1 MKKLLS
7 TVLALS
13 TLVACLML
21 PGLANAEQFKIAIMQ
36 DQQGAAAKFKPLL
49 DYLGKKGVDASF
61 VATKDYPAA
70 AQMFAA
76 GQVDA
81 MFSGSGIAGSM
92 IIKELA
98 VPEARPVGK
107 DGISTYWAVVV
118 APKGAAKFTG
128 KADYFNGKKVITTSL
143 ASAGEFFFRSLPG
156 AAASTATIL
165 KAASH
170 GAALDALDK
179 GQADFAIVKNRVW
192 DKNKG
197 KYPNL
202 AQVGEDKGENPDGV
216 LIVSRKADQKIVSK
230 VTAALLAV
238 KDDASAD
245 AKAVKDSLDIQGYV
259 KTTEKDY
266 AHTLPLLKSAGVT
279 KAFNFA
285 F

>member
-1 MKKLLS
+1 MKKS
-7 TVLALS
+7 FGTRLALS
-13 TLVACLML
+13 ALVLCLML
-21 PGLANAEQFKIAIMQ
+21 PGLATAEQFKIAIMQ
-36 DQQGAAAKFKPLL
+36 DQQGAAGKFKPLL
-49 DYLGKKGVDASF
+49 DYLTKKGIEATF
-61 VATKDYPAA
+61 VAARDYPGA

-98 VPEARPVGK
+98 TPVARPVGR
-107 DGISTYWAVVV
+107 DGISTYWAVVI
-118 APKGAAKFTG
+118 APKGGAKFTG
-128 KADYFNGKKVITTSL
+128 KADYFNGRNVVTTGL
-143 ASAGEFFFRSLPG
+143 ASAGEFFYRALPG
-156 AAASTATIL
+156 ASASTATIL

-192 DKNKG
+192 DKNKD

-202 AQVGEDKGENPDGV
+202 AQVGEDKGENPDGT
-216 LIVSRKADQKIVSK
+216 LIVSKKADQKVVAK
-230 VTAALLAV
+230 VTAALLGV

-245 AKAVKDSLDIQGYV
+245 AKAVKDSLELQGYV
-259 KTTEKDY
+259 KTTEKDFS
-266 AHTLPLLKSAGVT
+266 HTLPMLKSAGVS